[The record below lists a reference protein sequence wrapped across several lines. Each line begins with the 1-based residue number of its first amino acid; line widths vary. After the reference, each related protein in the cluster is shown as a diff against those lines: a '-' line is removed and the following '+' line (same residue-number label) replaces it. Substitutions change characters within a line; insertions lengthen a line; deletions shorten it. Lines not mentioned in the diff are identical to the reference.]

1 MFSYS
6 TGGLRPRKKHSQ
18 ATLWVVTKKVAMA
31 ATFPQGREVQKEVVG
46 SKEVVAVSDVRS
58 TLDKETW
65 MMRGRGGSPC
75 A

>member
-18 ATLWVVTKKVAMA
+18 ATPWVVTKKVAMA

-46 SKEVVAVSDVRS
+46 SKE
-58 TLDKETW
+58 W
-65 MMRGRGGSPC
+65 Q
-75 A
+75 